1 MARHWFAPERMKF
14 TMRTHYT
21 TSLNT
26 RSQGG
31 TTLIETMVALL
42 ILSIGLLGIAALQ
55 MSGLF
60 QNRVGYERSQAVMLA
75 DEIAERIRVN
85 RPAAAAGDYDTA
97 IGTVLAAPSG
107 TCLGQAANCT
117 PGTLATE
124 DLGLWKQRLDQILAG
139 GDGAVLVTVAG
150 SVARSARIT
159 IQWPPANS
167 FTIDADLN

>member
-1 MARHWFAPERMKF
+1 MARHWFAPERMQF
-14 TMRTHYT
+14 PMRTHYT
-21 TSLNT
+21 TSINR

-60 QNRVGYERSQAVMLA
+60 QNRVNYERSQAVMLA

-97 IGTVLAAPSG
+97 IGNVVAAPSG
-107 TCLGQAANCT
+107 TCRGQAANCT
-117 PGTLATE
+117 PGALATE
-124 DLGLWKQRLDQILAG
+124 DPGL
-139 GDGAVLVTVAG
+139 
-150 SVARSARIT
+150 
-159 IQWPPANS
+159 
-167 FTIDADLN
+167 